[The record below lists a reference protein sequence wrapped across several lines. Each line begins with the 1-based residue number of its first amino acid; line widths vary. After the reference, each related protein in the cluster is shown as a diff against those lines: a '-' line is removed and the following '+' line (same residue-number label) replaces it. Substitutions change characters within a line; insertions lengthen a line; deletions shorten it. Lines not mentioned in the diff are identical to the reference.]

1 MKKNKKTDPIISN
14 KAIQRRETQCQ
25 NTGNRDLENRNT
37 AFRETGNR
45 NKTSKRHK
53 RSPILN
59 RQSVFAGGFCV
70 VAAAAIAVG
79 IFFSEKTKT
88 PYEKQVITLYAQE
101 DESQAKQE
109 TNSEV
114 GTDNGVS
121 GGLKQVRDY
130 GVELPET
137 FQNPPIFEST
147 FTYTG
152 DAVLDTANRYAAM
165 YDYDTA
171 IETIQAV
178 NGYEKN
184 EEYTKALEEYNLDK
198 SQLFL
203 WNDNYTITHIF
214 FHTLI
219 VDPAKTFDVSLS
231 SEKQVIA
238 YNEAMTTINEFVK
251 IIQKLYD
258 DGYVLVGLHD
268 VAEMVTQPDG
278 TQVMQMKPIYLPAGK
293 TPFVLSQDDVCY
305 YEYMTGQGFADRF
318 VIDEDGKIT
327 NEYTLDDG
335 TVIRGSFD
343 VLTILEDFI
352 EAHPDFS
359 YHGARGTL
367 AVTGYNGVFG
377 YRTSDY
383 WYNWN
388 CDYFDQENADER
400 QRMYFNNENIEA
412 DKVSATEVANAIKDL
427 GWTIASHSWGH
438 IYIGSRDYEHVCWD
452 TDMWEREVAPIVGNT
467 DIIIFAFGEDLD
479 SWQGYAADNE
489 KFLYLKQKG
498 FNYYCNVDAS
508 SEHWI
513 QIGANKDYFR
523 QARRNLDGTR
533 MWEAVMSYT
542 DSSYKNRLS
551 DLFDA
556 RDIFDSAR
564 PTPVE

>member
-1 MKKNKKTDPIISN
+1 MEKKNQNTNKKIIQTSN
-14 KAIQRRETQCQ
+14 KQVHQM
-25 NTGNRDLENRNT
+25 RDTRTKN
-37 AFRETGNR
+37 A
-45 NKTSKRHK
+45 SQK
-53 RSPILN
+53 RSKKHRKKQVFG
-59 RQSVFAGGFCV
+59 RQSIFAGGFCF
-70 VAAAAIAVG
+70 VAALAIVIG
-79 IFFSEKTKT
+79 IFVSNKTKT
-88 PYEKQVITLYAQE
+88 PYEKQVITLYEKENESLAEQQTNPE
-101 DESQAKQE
+101 AGMDEGIS
-109 TNSEV
+109 S
-114 GTDNGVS
+114 
-121 GGLKQVRDY
+121 GLKQVRDY
-130 GVELPET
+130 GVKLPES

-147 FTYTG
+147 FTSTG
-152 DAVLDTANRYAAM
+152 DTVLDTANRYAAM
-165 YDYDTA
+165 YDYDKA

-178 NGYEKN
+178 SGYESN
-184 EEYTKALEEYNLDK
+184 AEYTKALEEYDLEK
-198 SQLFL
+198 SRLFQ

-219 VDPAKTFDVSLS
+219 VDPEKTFDVSLS
-231 SEKQVIA
+231 SKAQVIA
-238 YNEAMTTINEFVK
+238 YNEAMTTIDEFVK
-251 IIQKLYD
+251 IIQKMYD

-278 TQVMQMKPIYLPAGK
+278 TQIMQMKPIYLPAGK

-318 VIDEDGKIT
+318 VLDENGKIT

-359 YHGARGTL
+359 YRGARGTI
-367 AVTGYNGVFG
+367 AVTGYNGIFG

-388 CDYFDQENADER
+388 CEYFDQQNAEER
-400 QRMYFNNENIEA
+400 QRMYYNNENIEA
-412 DKVSATEVANAIKDL
+412 DKAAAKEIAAAMKEL

-438 IYIGSRDYEHVCWD
+438 IYIGSSSYGRVCWD
-452 TDMWEREVAPIVGNT
+452 SDMWEREVAPLVGGT

-479 SWQGYAADNE
+479 GWQGYAADNE

-498 FNYYCNVDAS
+498 FDYYCNVDAS

-542 DSSYKNRLS
+542 DSSYHNRLS

-556 RDIFDSAR
+556 RDIFDPAR